1 MSVNIAVI
9 PKGVMGM
16 MMSSSTEKSSLIRCV
31 ENAVRKQQMTIFHS
45 LRNILMGWWYDF
57 EFVEQQWTRH

>member
-9 PKGVMGM
+9 PKRVMGM
-16 MMSSSTEKSSLIRCV
+16 MMSSSTEKSSLVRCV
-31 ENAVRKQQMTIFHS
+31 ENAVRKQQAIILHS

-57 EFVEQQWTRH
+57 EFVEQQWTQH